1 MIYHLFQYLERIG
14 ADIPGMGL
22 MHYLSFRAM
31 MATVA
36 AVLFAMLA
44 GKRIIRRLQR
54 LQIGDVPRDLGLAGN
69 ELKKGVPTMGGI
81 IIILSILTGVLLF
94 CDLTSIYVI
103 LLLVSTL
110 WCGALG
116 FADDYL
122 KLKGKKQGKGERDA
136 KLHDGLPEKAKL
148 LGQVVLGF
156 IVGLTVWMSP
166 DIVVREKVA
175 DPAIEVISERSDRD
189 VNTETQ
195 VTSGRYQEEDVVKS
209 TKTTIPFVKRHE
221 FDYRWLSPFKGA
233 WGWYA
238 KWAIYVLM
246 IVLVITACSNGTNLT
261 DGLDGLA
268 AGTSAIVGV
277 VIGVLAWLSGNLI
290 DSNYLNIMYIPGTG
304 EIAIFMSAFVGALI
318 GFLWYNSYPAQVFM
332 GDTGSLTIGGIIGV
346 SAVLIRKELLLP
358 LLCGIFFVESL
369 SVILQRVH
377 FKRTRIK
384 YGQGRRI
391 WTISPLH
398 HHYQAWK
405 VDPVTKLEII
415 PEGLN
420 YSRPKPN
427 DGHGFHEVKVTIR
440 FWIVG
445 VILAVATLAL
455 LKIR

>member
-1 MIYHLFQYLERIG
+1 MIYHLFQYLENAG
-14 ADIPGMGL
+14 VDIPGMGL

-36 AVLFAMLA
+36 AVLFALIA
-44 GKRIIRRLQR
+44 GKRIIRQLQR
-54 LQIGDVPRDLGLAGN
+54 HQIGETVRDLGLQGQI
-69 ELKKGVPTMGGI
+69 EKKGTPTMGGV
-81 IIILSILTGVLLF
+81 IIILSVLVGVLLF
-94 CDLTSIYVI
+94 CDLTNIYVI
-103 LLLVSTL
+103 LLLVSTV

-116 FADDYL
+116 FTDDYI
-122 KLKGKKQGKGERDA
+122 KVFKHNKE
-136 KLHDGLPEKAKL
+136 GLSEKAKL
-148 LGQVVLGF
+148 LGQVGLGF
-156 IVGLTVWMSP
+156 IVAITVWLSP

-175 DPAIEVISERSDRD
+175 DPGIEVITDDSERD

-209 TKTTIPFVKRHE
+209 TKTTIPFVKNHE

-277 VIGVLAWLSGNLI
+277 VLGILAWLGGNLI
-290 DSNYLNIMYIPGTG
+290 DSNYLNIMYIPGSG

-346 SAVLIRKELLLP
+346 TAVLIRKELLLP

-369 SVILQRVH
+369 SVLLQRGY
-377 FKRTRIK
+377 FKWTKKK
-384 YGQGRRI
+384 YGEGRRI
-391 WTISPLH
+391 WSMTPLH
-398 HHYQAWK
+398 HHFQDK
-405 VDPVTKLEII
+405 KQVPGQVLI
-415 PEGLN
+415 
-420 YSRPKPN
+420 PKPVPPQ
-427 DGHGFHEVKVTIR
+427 HEAKITAR

-445 VILAVATLAL
+445 IILAVSTLAL